1 MNHDFILYEIDY
13 EKKRL
18 VAHRANDSEF
28 FDWSFNDRSLAR
40 QVFQERRSIHI
51 ADATRELDN
60 IRETQL
66 NPAGVLRFEIT
77 GPLFACPIRVGGQTE
92 AVLVTWLKPIS
103 DPASERRPKTKT
115 EQWFQSSSGQVCRL
129 ASLLANDI
137 YDAGSSRAK
146 EFLSAFYRSLDEIDH
161 SRIWTRKKLRDSD
174 FRERLIN
181 ALMSALLHEAC
192 GLKRVRI
199 WETTRK
205 ENLAH
210 MGRDAISAVEGF
222 RCIDS
227 LTTSE
232 VRCPARGRA
241 GNIRVALVQK
251 TTCTVATRLRGLATT
266 HLRSGNIPQCLGR
279 KTLTLECLIKIPRAP
294 GL

>member
-1 MNHDFILYEIDY
+1 MVAESVLNLESNIKAAYTQDHIDVVGKVTQELGQIYLQSEWRRRTSAPLAGYYHHPSEFGKLLKNSRLIRTMNHDFILYEIDY

-115 EQWFQSSSGQVCRL
+115 EQWFQS
-129 ASLLANDI
+129 
-137 YDAGSSRAK
+137 
-146 EFLSAFYRSLDEIDH
+146 
-161 SRIWTRKKLRDSD
+161 
-174 FRERLIN
+174 
-181 ALMSALLHEAC
+181 
-192 GLKRVRI
+192 
-199 WETTRK
+199 
-205 ENLAH
+205 
-210 MGRDAISAVEGF
+210 
-222 RCIDS
+222 
-227 LTTSE
+227 
-232 VRCPARGRA
+232 
-241 GNIRVALVQK
+241 
-251 TTCTVATRLRGLATT
+251 
-266 HLRSGNIPQCLGR
+266 
-279 KTLTLECLIKIPRAP
+279 
-294 GL
+294 